1 MFTFDVKE
9 DITDIINGKDI
20 CIYRHFEGVTFIQS
34 EINNSTF
41 VYLFKGN
48 KPVMRMRNK
57 RKSFVYWRPF
67 TDYIAIK
74 LYVGA
79 NIKAL
84 IVNTETLEVKYE
96 IIDASSFYDI
106 YSSFGGAGYFTTLR

>member
-9 DITDIINGKDI
+9 SITDIMKGKDI
-20 CIYRHFEGVTFIQS
+20 CIYRHFEEVTFIQA

-41 VYLFKGN
+41 VYLFKRN
-48 KPVMRMRNK
+48 KPVMRMKNRW
-57 RKSFVYWRPF
+57 KSFVYWRPF

-74 LYVGA
+74 LYVGLS
-79 NIKAL
+79 IRAL

-96 IIDASSFYDI
+96 TIDINSFDNI

>member
-1 MFTFDVKE
+1 MLFRS
-9 DITDIINGKDI
+9 TDMMKGGYI
-20 CIYRHFEGVTFIQS
+20 CIYKDFKEVTIIQA
-34 EINNSTF
+34 EINNSAF

-48 KPVMRMRNK
+48 KPVMRVKDKLR
-57 RKSFVYWRPF
+57 SFIYWRPF
-67 TDYIAIK
+67 TDYIVIK

-79 NIKAL
+79 NIRAL

-96 IIDASSFYDI
+96 TIDTDSFYNT